1 MTPTRAS
8 RRHLRTPAA
17 WGGLVVSA
25 LVAMLLLSRYGIH
38 GRLSRDEAVNAYA
51 GQQLAQGVPPY
62 VSIFDAKGPGA
73 GFVAGAAAYLADR
86 VGGNDL
92 QTMRVAFWLF
102 ACATVVMIYLLALRL
117 FGSVLGALAAAAVMA
132 SYRGWA
138 LDALAGPNAKVPG
151 IFFIVLAM
159 LLMTTRRWTWA
170 AFAGSLAFLVWQPL
184 FVFPTL
190 AVVLA
195 ASDATGRRRWLVL
208 GRALGAAVVPVLAV
222 LAYYAAVG
230 SLGKLIETG
239 LVFPLTGERHGPETV
254 LHRARSI
261 LFVIQQYYGQ
271 GWLAWTFWLGALA
284 LVVLV
289 WFRLVRGR
297 TQVGS
302 ALREPLVSVVAISG
316 LAQIA
321 YVLIDF
327 QSNADVFPLLPY
339 PALGI
344 GGGVTA
350 AVAWSRRR
358 PWQLPVRAVVGALLL
373 MLTVGSAAQFQTDR
387 VGNNQGLTFQLGTA
401 CGITRMLG
409 PSGQLW
415 ALGDPTPLVLTHQQN
430 PDRFIY
436 LNSGVDAWKV
446 AHLPGGFPDWT
457 DQIQKAHPEVL
468 VMHDWGRSP
477 LRLQMMY
484 WLQHDGGYQ
493 LRWLGQWRLFVTPSA
508 RLRAWRL
515 GVRLTTRPRAT
526 ALDRAGRPLSSELCR
541 QPRDSRGCANCA
553 GTPTAGEPTPKSLR
567 FAVPVGGRRRTVRQ
581 R

>member
-1 MTPTRAS
+1 M
-8 RRHLRTPAA
+8 L
-17 WGGLVVSA
+17 SA

-38 GRLSRDEAVNAYA
+38 GRLSRDEAVYAYA

-73 GFVAGAAAYLADR
+73 GFLAGAAAYLADR

-102 ACATVVMIYLLALRL
+102 ACATVVAIYLLALRL
-117 FGSVLGALAAAAVMA
+117 FGSVLGAVAAAVVMA

-159 LLMTTRRWTWA
+159 LLMTTRRWTRA
-170 AFAGSLAFLVWQPL
+170 AFCGSLAFLVWQPL

-195 ASDATGRRRWLVL
+195 GSDATGRRRLLRL
-208 GRALGAAVVPVLAV
+208 GRALGAAMLPVLAV

-230 SLGKLIETG
+230 GLGDLIQTG
-239 LVFPLTGERHGPETV
+239 LAFPLVGERHGRESV
-254 LHRARSI
+254 LQRARSI
-261 LFVIQQYYGQ
+261 LFVVQQYYRQ
-271 GWLAWTFWLGALA
+271 GALAWTFWLGALA

-289 WFRLVRGR
+289 SFRLARGR
-297 TQVGS
+297 THVGS

-344 GGGVTA
+344 GGVVSA

-358 PWQLPVRAVVGALLL
+358 SWQLPVRVVVGALLL
-373 MLTVGSAAQFQTDR
+373 ALAVGSAVQFQTDR
-387 VGNNQGLTFQLGTA
+387 VGNNHALTSQLGAA

-409 PSGQLW
+409 QSGRLW
-415 ALGDPTPLVLTHQQN
+415 ALGDPAPLVLTHHQN

-436 LNSGVDAWKV
+436 LDSGVGAWKV
-446 AHLPGGFPDWT
+446 GHLPGGFPDWT
-457 DQIQKAHPEVL
+457 AQIQKVHPTVL

-493 LRWLGQWRLFVTPSA
+493 LRWLGQWRVFVTPKA

-515 GVRLTTRPRAT
+515 GVRLTGRPTTT
-526 ALDRAGRPLSSELCR
+526 ALDRAGWPLSSEWCGQLNDDQRCADCAATASSR
-541 QPRDSRGCANCA
+541 RADS
-553 GTPTAGEPTPKSLR
+553 E
-567 FAVPVGGRRRTVRQ
+567 VPQVRRRR
-581 R
+581 